1 MKIPDRPPKFNT
13 LLTRFTQPNAV
24 EDLLKVLEQFK
35 LDQDYLHWDELRRK
49 PVPDGFSHEEWW
61 FALKFRRK
69 DAYRSLPLLDKTGRP
84 FCFSIPDA
92 VLELLHQIDFMAG
105 SYIGLPDTLMN
116 PQLRDRYVVSSLIQE
131 AITSSQLEGAVATR
145 EAAKE
150 MIRSGRSP
158 RDKSER
164 MIFNNYQ
171 AMQAITEMKDQP
183 LTAERIFEIHR
194 ILTEGTLENA
204 SAAGRFRTTNEPV
217 HVVDG
222 EGVVYHDPPPAS
234 ELPMRMAALCDFA
247 NDVST
252 GKPGYIPPVIRA
264 IILHFWLAYDH
275 PFVDGNG
282 RTARALLYWS
292 MLKQGFW
299 LFEFI
304 SISNILVKAPAK
316 YARAFLHT
324 ETDENDL
331 TYFILHQTD
340 TIQRAIQALH
350 VFVERKQAE
359 MKDAEMRL
367 KAFPDLNHRQQAMIE
382 HALRHPGQEMAIKG
396 CKETY
401 RVAYATA
408 RSDLLGIKEKGLFGV
423 KTRGKEMIFY
433 PVGDLAD
440 HLNK

>member
-1 MKIPDRPPKFNT
+1 MN
-13 LLTRFTQPNAV
+13 RFTRPEASANVFKA
-24 EDLLKVLEQFK
+24 LEQFRF
-35 LDQDYLHWDELRRK
+35 DPDYLHWDELRRK
-49 PVPDGFSHEEWW
+49 SVPNGFSHEEWW

-69 DAYRSLPLLDKTGRP
+69 GGYRSLPLLDKAGQP

-92 VLELLHQIDFMAG
+92 VLELLHRIDFMAG
-105 SYIGLPDTLMN
+105 AYIGLPDTLMN

-145 EAAKE
+145 EVAKE

-171 AMQAITEMKDQP
+171 AMQAITGMKDQP

-194 ILTEGTLENA
+194 ILTEGTLEIA
-204 SAAGRFRTTNEPV
+204 SAAGRFRTTDEPI

-234 ELPMRMAALCDFA
+234 ELPMRMKALCDFA
-247 NDVST
+247 NEAAT
-252 GKPGYIPPVIRA
+252 GKLGYIPPVIRA

-304 SISNILVKAPAK
+304 SISSVLVKAPAK

-350 VFVERKQAE
+350 AFVERKQAE
-359 MKDAEMRL
+359 MKDAEARL

-382 HALRHPGQEMAIKG
+382 HALRHPGQEMTIKG
-396 CKETY
+396 CKATY

-408 RSDLLGIKEKGLFGV
+408 RSDLLEIKEKGLFGL

-440 HLNK
+440 RLKK

>member
-1 MKIPDRPPKFNT
+1 MKIPDRPPEFNT
-13 LLTRFTQPNAV
+13 LMTRFTRENAAIDV
-24 EDLLKVLEQFK
+24 FKMLEQFK
-35 LDQDYLHWDELRRK
+35 LDPDYLHWDELRRK
-49 PVPDGFSHEEWW
+49 SVPDGFSHEEWW

-69 DAYRSLPLLDKTGRP
+69 GTYRSLPLFDKAGNP

-131 AITSSQLEGAVATR
+131 AITSSQLEGAAATR
-145 EAAKE
+145 EVAKE

-204 SAAGRFRTTNEPV
+204 FAAGRFRTTNEPV

-234 ELPMRMAALCDFA
+234 ELPARMKALCDFA
-247 NDVST
+247 NETSAE
-252 GKPGYIPPVIRA
+252 KKGYIPPVIRA

-316 YARAFLHT
+316 YARAFLYT

-359 MKDAEMRL
+359 MKDAEARL

-382 HALRHPGQEMAIKG
+382 HALRHPGQEMSIKG

-408 RSDLLGIKEKGLFGV
+408 RSDLLEIKEKGLFGL

-433 PVGDLAD
+433 PVSDLAD
-440 HLNK
+440 RLKK